1 MTIAF
6 SCPSCDR
13 TYTVGDQSAGTVTA
27 CKGCSTRMIVP
38 DAEGEPDPRPRPKA
52 RVVAVSPPTSPPPR
66 NPSRREEADEF
77 EVVEEPPSRSRDAFA
92 EDAARYARKAARK
105 QRRRER
111 DKILREE
118 HGNSLAVS
126 RTIVRGLCT
135 MAFSAV
141 WFFGGLMFG
150 ILFYFPPILFCIGL
164 GILIMGLMGR
174 ED

>member
-1 MTIAF
+1 
-6 SCPSCDR
+6 
-13 TYTVGDQSAGTVTA
+13 
-27 CKGCSTRMIVP
+27 MIVP
-38 DAEGEPDPRPRPKA
+38 DAEGEPDPPPRPKA
-52 RVVAVSPPTSPPPR
+52 RVVAVSPPASPPPR
-66 NPSRREEADEF
+66 KPSRRDEESDEF
-77 EVVEEPPSRSRDAFA
+77 EVVEEPPARSRDAFA
-92 EDAARYARKAARK
+92 EDAARDAKKAARK

-111 DKILREE
+111 DAMVREE

-141 WFFGGLMFG
+141 WFVGGLMFG